1 MILAAVPAQVR
12 PAMQTEHMTV
22 QVKARV
28 SPPPHS
34 YVSLLDGI
42 FGDATRRSARG
53 QNGADNHRRPPS
65 ETRYADRA
73 HDSSSQGTRQP
84 TPTQLRLAPRRIFG
98 DATRRSAR
106 GTASEAIVD
115 KCFCCMETTMWG
127 VQVSS
132 FAADS

>member
-1 MILAAVPAQVR
+1 MRLLVPPGQ
-12 PAMQTEHMTV
+12 
-22 QVKARV
+22 
-28 SPPPHS
+28 
-34 YVSLLDGI
+34 YGND
-42 FGDATRRSARG
+42 TRRSARS
-53 QNGADNHRRPPS
+53 S